1 MLITSNMICCF
12 VGCTNVP
19 TLTTLPA
26 GVVCNLGDTCTN
38 IDCCVNIDKLDI
50 TFRAYVNLDVCDKQ
64 ITIGVE
70 NFTRTISLYSFQF
83 TQEDTFS
90 FGGLMNVK

>member
-1 MLITSNMICCF
+1 VIKNIFRLF
-12 VGCTNVP
+12 HF
-19 TLTTLPA
+19 LTIDA
-26 GVVCNLGDTCTN
+26 N